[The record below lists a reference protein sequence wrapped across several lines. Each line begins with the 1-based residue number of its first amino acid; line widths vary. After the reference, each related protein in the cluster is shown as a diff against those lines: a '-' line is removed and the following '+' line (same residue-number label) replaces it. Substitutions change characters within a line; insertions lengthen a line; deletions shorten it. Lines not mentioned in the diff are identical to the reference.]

1 MKISEIY
8 KKTKPA
14 ISFEFFPPKTD
25 EAEQKLFETAVELKT
40 LNPAFISVTYGAM
53 GSTRDNTLRI
63 AERVKSKVGIE
74 AAAHLTCVA
83 HSRDDIETVLA
94 QLCERGIENIVALR
108 GDPPKGQTEF
118 KAPVNG
124 FPFAAEL
131 VKFIRQHPRFNK
143 AFDLA
148 VAGYPEGHM
157 ECRDLKK
164 DMEHLKL
171 KVDQGA
177 DAIITQLFFDNTA
190 FVDFVERARR
200 SGIQIPIVPG
210 IMPLTNVSQIKRFS
224 EMSGCAI
231 PRVMQEAMAR
241 YAEDPEGAEKYGVE
255 YASAQCR
262 ELIAFGVPGI
272 HFYTL
277 NKSPTTMAIYRNLGL
292 KA

>member
-1 MKISEIY
+1 MKISDIY
-8 KKTKPA
+8 KATKLA
-14 ISFEFFPPKTD
+14 ISFEFFPPKTE
-25 EAEQKLFETAVELKT
+25 EAEQKLFETAAELKT
-40 LNPAFISVTYGAM
+40 LNPSFISVTYGAM
-53 GSTRDNTLRI
+53 GGTRDNTLRI
-63 AERVKSKVGIE
+63 AEHIKNKIGIE

-83 HSRDDIETVLA
+83 HSRDDIESVLT

-131 VKFIRQHPRFNK
+131 VRFIRQHPRFNK
-143 AFDLA
+143 SFALA

-157 ECRDLKK
+157 ECRDLNK

-177 DAIITQLFFDNTA
+177 DAIITQLFFNNAA
-190 FVDFVERARR
+190 FLNFVERARKA
-200 SGIQIPIVPG
+200 GIQIPIVPG

-224 EMSGCAI
+224 EMSGCEI
-231 PRVMQEAMAR
+231 PQTMQEAMTR
-241 YAEDPEGAEKYGVE
+241 YTDDSEGAEKYGVE
-255 YASAQCR
+255 YASIQCR
-262 ELIAFGVPGI
+262 ELIASGVPGI

-277 NKSPTTMAIYRNLGL
+277 NKSSTTKAIYRNLGL
-292 KA
+292 

>member
-8 KKTKPA
+8 KRNQPA

-25 EAEQKLFETAVELKT
+25 EAEQKLFETAAELKT
-40 LNPAFISVTYGAM
+40 LNPSFISVTYGAM
-53 GSTRDNTLRI
+53 GGTRDNTLRI
-63 AERVKSKVGIE
+63 AEHIKNKIGIE

-83 HSRDDIETVLA
+83 HSRDDIESVLS
-94 QLCERGIENIVALR
+94 QLSDRGIENIVALR

-118 KAPVNG
+118 KAPANG
-124 FPFAAEL
+124 FHFAAEL
-131 VKFIRQHPRFNK
+131 VRFIRQHPRFNK
-143 AFDLA
+143 AFALA

-157 ECRDLKK
+157 ECRDLKQ

-177 DAIITQLFFDNTA
+177 DAIITQLFFINDA
-190 FVDFVERARR
+190 FLNFVERARKA
-200 SGIQIPIVPG
+200 GIQIPIVPG

-231 PRVMQEAMAR
+231 PQVMQEAMTR
-241 YAEDPEGAEKYGVE
+241 YADDAEGAEKYGIE
-255 YASAQCR
+255 YASNQCR
-262 ELIAFGVPGI
+262 ELLAAGVPGI

-277 NKSPTTMAIYRNLGL
+277 NKSATTKSIYRNLGI
-292 KA
+292 

>member
-1 MKISEIY
+1 MKISDIY

-25 EAEQKLFETAVELKT
+25 EAEEKLFETAADLKS

-53 GSTRDNTLRI
+53 GGTRDNTLRI
-63 AERVKSKVGIE
+63 AERLKSKMGIE

-83 HSRDDIETVLA
+83 HSRDDIESVLS
-94 QLCERGIENIVALR
+94 QLSERGIENIVALR

-131 VKFIRQHPRFNK
+131 VKFIRHHPRFNK
-143 AFDLA
+143 NFALA

-177 DAIITQLFFDNTA
+177 DAVITQLFFNNAA
-190 FVDFVERARR
+190 FLNFVERARK

-224 EMSGCAI
+224 EMSGCEI
-231 PRVMQEAMAR
+231 PEAMQSAMTR
-241 YAEDPEGAEKYGVE
+241 FTEDPEGAEKYGIE

-262 ELIAFGVPGI
+262 ELLAAGVPGI

-277 NKSPTTMAIYRNLGL
+277 NKAPTTMAIYRNLGL
-292 KA
+292 SH